1 MGVYVLKKK
10 KIKFIPLILK
20 AAVVLFVF
28 YIIFMLVN
36 QQAQINSKKRDLE
49 ELTAKLQLQTMKNEE
64 LKEFSKSTEDKNEEY
79 IERIARESL
88 DLSKKG
94 ERVFINISGN

>member
-1 MGVYVLKKK
+1 MHVLKKK
-10 KIKFIPLILK
+10 KVRLIPLILK
-20 AAVVLFVF
+20 IVVATFVF

-36 QQAQINSKKRDLE
+36 QQAQINNKKRDLD
-49 ELTAKLQLQTMKNEE
+49 ELTTKLQLQTIKNEE
-64 LKEFSKSTEDKNEEY
+64 LKKFSESTEGKNEEY